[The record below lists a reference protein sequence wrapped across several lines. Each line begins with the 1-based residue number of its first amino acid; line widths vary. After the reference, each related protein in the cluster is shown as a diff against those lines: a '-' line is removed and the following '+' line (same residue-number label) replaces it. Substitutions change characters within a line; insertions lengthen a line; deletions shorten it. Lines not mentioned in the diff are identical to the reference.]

1 MNLIAT
7 FIDKADQFGTRA
19 AIIDGRGASI
29 SFTDLAHRSGALA
42 EAWHRA
48 GLGFGDRVLLAMP
61 VGIDLYAAIAALW
74 RLGATIVFPEPALG
88 LPGLRHAVR
97 MTEPNALLTSGLYGA
112 VRWLVPELWG
122 VPLHLGIDAT
132 MPGNRVA
139 TLPPDHPA
147 LISFTSGTTGRPKA
161 IVRSHHFLSAQDA
174 ALEPLIAPQH
184 DGAVDLVAFPV
195 FVLANL
201 ARGTTSVLPNWR
213 LRDPTSAEP
222 RAILRL
228 LNEHRITRAL
238 VPPSI
243 AEILTRLPELP
254 LRTVMTGGG
263 PVFPDLLRRMQAV
276 LPAEGDIVSV
286 YGSTEAE
293 PIAWQ
298 FSRDITPA
306 QWRAMEGGAGLL
318 AGRPIAAI
326 DMRLVEDE
334 ILVTG
339 DHVNKGYL
347 EGKGDSDN
355 KVSHEGR
362 IWHRTG
368 DAGQLDP
375 AGNLWLRGRLSG
387 KAGAH
392 YPFEIE
398 TPARQWPGVR
408 RVALVTLEEKPIL
421 AIEGD
426 ETHRKTWQSEAAT
439 LGIDEVIPVP
449 KIPLDR
455 RHQSKIDLAALR
467 KSIQRRYGRPSGQ
480 TGRAVKG

>member
-7 FIDKADQFGTRA
+7 FIDKADHFGARP
-19 AIIDGRGASI
+19 AIIDSRGTSI
-29 SFTDLAHRSGALA
+29 TFTDLARRSGALA

-48 GLGFGDRVLLAMP
+48 GLGLGDRVLLAMP

-88 LPGLRHAVR
+88 LPGLRHAVK
-97 MTEPNALLTSGLYGA
+97 MTEPKALLTSGFYGA
-112 VRWLVPELWG
+112 IRWLVPDLWF
-122 VPLHLGIDAT
+122 VPLHLGIDAKT
-132 MPGNRVA
+132 PGNRIA
-139 TLPPDHPA
+139 ALAPEHPA
-147 LISFTSGTTGRPKA
+147 LISFTSGTTGKPKA
-161 IVRSHHFLSAQDA
+161 IVRSHDFLSAQDT
-174 ALEPLIAPQH
+174 ALDPLIAPKH
-184 DGAVDLVAFPV
+184 ENTVDLVAFPV

-213 LRDPTSAEP
+213 LRDPSSAKP
-222 RAILRL
+222 QAILRL
-228 LNEHRITRAL
+228 LNEHRVTRAL

-243 AEILTRLPELP
+243 AEILATLPRVP
-254 LRTVMTGGG
+254 LQTVMTGGG
-263 PVFPDLLRRMQAV
+263 PVFPDLLRRLQSV
-276 LPAEGDIVSV
+276 LPPDSEIISV

-298 FSRDITPA
+298 SARDITA
-306 QWRAMEGGAGLL
+306 TQWRAMETGAGLL

-326 DMRLVEDE
+326 DLRLVTDE

-347 EGKGDSDN
+347 GGQGDSDN
-355 KVSHEGR
+355 KVNLDGR

-368 DAGQLDP
+368 DAGHLD
-375 AGNLWLRGRLSG
+375 AEGNLWLRGRLSG
-387 KAGAH
+387 KAGNH

-408 RVALVTLEEKPIL
+408 RAALVALNDKPVL

-426 ETHRKTWQSEAAT
+426 EAHRPTWQKEAAN
-439 LGIDEVIPVP
+439 LGITEVIPVP
-449 KIPLDR
+449 QIPLDR
-455 RHQSKIDLAALR
+455 RHQSKIDLQALR
-467 KSIQRRYGRPSGQ
+467 RSLQRSG
-480 TGRAVKG
+480 